1 MNVLPVSL
9 SNGQDDM
16 AAPDGVCLALDG
28 VSKRFGNVSVLED
41 VSLAIRSG
49 ERCGIIGPNGAGK
62 STLFNIIAG
71 ELPLTHGSVQF
82 LGDDITRL
90 STHARARRGL
100 ARTFQTTTLFPRLTV
115 VENLVL
121 ALQAHSAERFQL
133 LAPRSRFRAR
143 DDEACALLERV
154 GLVSRAKAIV
164 DTLGYGEKRQIEILL
179 ALAQR
184 PKLLLLDEPTAG
196 LAPGDASLVTEMLK
210 AEREGLTM
218 VLIEHDMGVVFDV
231 VERLTVL
238 HHGRVVADGP
248 LEIIRGDANV
258 QEIYLGG
265 KL

>member
-1 MNVLPVSL
+1 MNDA
-9 SNGQDDM
+9 NI
-16 AAPDGVCLALDG
+16 CLQLAG
-28 VSKRFGNVSVLED
+28 VSKRFGSLTVLED
-41 VSLAIRSG
+41 VSLSIRAG

-62 STLFNIIAG
+62 STLFNIVAG
-71 ELPLTHGSVQF
+71 DLPLTRGAVHF
-82 LGDDITRL
+82 LGDDVTRV
-90 STHARARRGL
+90 SAHARARRGL
-100 ARTFQTTTLFPRLTV
+100 ARTFQTTTLFPKLTV

-121 ALQAHSAERFQL
+121 ALQAHSAERFAML
-133 LAPRSRFRAR
+133 VPRSRYRAR
-143 DDEACALLERV
+143 DEEACALLDRV
-154 GLVSRAKAIV
+154 GLADRAYAAV
-164 DTLGYGEKRQIEILL
+164 DALGYGEKRQIEILL

-210 AEREGLTM
+210 RERTGLTM

-231 VERLTVL
+231 VDRLTVL

-248 LEIIRGDANV
+248 VEAIRGDANV

>member
-1 MNVLPVSL
+1 MNAA
-9 SNGQDDM
+9 SNGD
-16 AAPDGVCLALDG
+16 VCLALDG
-28 VSKRFGNVSVLED
+28 VSKRFGSLSVLED
-41 VSLAIRSG
+41 VSLTIRSG

-62 STLFNIIAG
+62 STLFNIVAG
-71 ELPLTHGSVQF
+71 ELPCSRGSVRF
-82 LGDDITRL
+82 LGADVTRL
-90 STHARARRGL
+90 SAHARARRGL

-115 VENLVL
+115 LENIVL
-121 ALQAHSAERFQL
+121 ALQARSAERFAL
-133 LAPRSRFRAR
+133 LAPRSRYRAR
-143 DDEACALLERV
+143 DDEARALLDRV
-154 GLVSRAKAIV
+154 GLAARANEPV
-164 DTLGYGEKRQIEILL
+164 DALGYGEKRQIEILL

-210 AEREGLTM
+210 RERGGVTM

-231 VERLTVL
+231 VDRLTVL

-248 LEIIRGDANV
+248 LDTIRGDANV

>member
-1 MNVLPVSL
+1 VS
-9 SNGQDDM
+9 G
-16 AAPDGVCLALDG
+16 APADGVCLALDG
-28 VSKRFGNVSVLED
+28 VSKRFGSLGVLDD
-41 VSLAIRSG
+41 VSLTIRTG

-71 ELPLTHGSVQF
+71 ELPLTRGSVRF
-82 LGDDITRL
+82 LGRDVTRA
-90 STHARARRGL
+90 SAHARARRGL
-100 ARTFQTTTLFPRLTV
+100 ARTFQTTTLFPKLTV

-121 ALQAHSAERFQL
+121 ALQAHSGERFAL
-133 LAPRSRFRAR
+133 LAPRSRYRAR
-143 DDEACALLERV
+143 DDEARALLERV
-154 GLVSRAKAIV
+154 GLESRANELV
-164 DTLGYGEKRQIEILL
+164 DALGYGEKRQIEILL

-196 LAPGDASLVTEMLK
+196 LAPADASLVTGMLK
-210 AEREGLTM
+210 REHAGLTM

-238 HHGRVVADGP
+238 HNGRVVADGP
-248 LEIIRGDANV
+248 VDAIRGDEKV